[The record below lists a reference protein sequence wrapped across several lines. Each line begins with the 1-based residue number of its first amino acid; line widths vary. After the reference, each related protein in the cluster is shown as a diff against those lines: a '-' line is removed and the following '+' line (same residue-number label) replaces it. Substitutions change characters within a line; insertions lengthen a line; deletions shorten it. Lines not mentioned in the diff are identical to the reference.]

1 LIHFKISQFVAAA
14 IGCMFRFHTMLFKG
28 DESCYDFPVL
38 FILIFLAHSTSLLFL
53 FLNYF
58 FQEYIW
64 RKNSKYLEEKN
75 HPKKTNGYYKTEK
88 HH

>member
-1 LIHFKISQFVAAA
+1 VAAA

-38 FILIFLAHSTSLLFL
+38 FVLIFLLHSTSLLFL

-58 FQEYIW
+58 FQEYI
-64 RKNSKYLEEKN
+64 RKQKSKYLEQKPD
-75 HPKKTNGYYKTEK
+75 PKKKNGYHKIEK
-88 HH
+88 HE